1 MIERIGTIAFLAFLG
16 LGAASA
22 ARSDGFTILQVNDT
36 YKIEGLEAG
45 RAGGMARLRSLRRA
59 VEEDEGRPVLVLHGG
74 DLLFPSVMSKYLAG
88 EAMIAALNRL
98 DGSDAFDPRLFATF
112 GNHEFDRRELAVLE
126 ARLAESRFTWLTT
139 NLRLQRTADAPP
151 VAFPE
156 TLPNVASE
164 RLLEVGGIRVGL
176 FGLTMAGDPRPWL
189 HYDRLEDRIAV
200 ARDAARRL
208 RARGAELVVAL
219 THQELGDDLALAA
232 AVPGIDRIVGGHEHV
247 AIERRAGDAWITKA
261 DADARSIVR
270 IDVDRTADGV
280 TTSHRFVAADE
291 RLPQDPAM
299 LGEVARWLVRLEDQV
314 RKSTGRGLLDVL
326 ATTEHALEGVEP
338 VIRGRESALG
348 NFLCDVLRDAVGADV
363 ALING
368 GAVRVNDDVPAGGEL
383 RVYEMEGIFHYDNA
397 PVAFEVTGGELLD
410 LLRVSLT
417 GTEQAQGRFLQVS
430 GVRLRYRT
438 AGEAGAVRLDPG
450 DVEVL
455 ARADGAWRPL
465 DLSRRY
471 RVASLDY
478 LWANGCREGYP
489 LFGAGCGGTS
499 PERLPLA
506 AASWR
511 GLTEAAIAL
520 LPNRRITTGID
531 GRIVR
536 VAPPEEGASP

>member
-1 MIERIGTIAFLAFLG
+1 MTDRARRAALAAALW
-16 LGAASA
+16 LGAAA
-22 ARSDGFTILQVNDT
+22 ARGEGFTILQVNDT

-45 RAGGMARLRSLRRA
+45 RAGGMARLRALRRA
-59 VEEDEGRPVLVLHGG
+59 VEEAEGRPVLVLHGG
-74 DLLFPSVMSKYLAG
+74 DLLYPSVMSKYLAG
-88 EAMIAALNRL
+88 EAMVAALNRL
-98 DGSDAFDPRLFATF
+98 DGSDRFDPHLFATF
-112 GNHEFDRRELAVLE
+112 GNHEFDPPELAALE
-126 ARLAESRFTWLTT
+126 ARLAQSRFTWLSS
-139 NLRLQRTADAPP
+139 NLKLQRSAD
-151 VAFPE
+151 VAAVPFAGA
-156 TLPNVASE
+156 LPNVAAE

-176 FGLTMAGDPRPWL
+176 FGLTMEGDPRPWL
-189 HYDRLEDRIAV
+189 HYDRLDDRIVA
-200 ARDAARRL
+200 ARDAVRRL
-208 RARGAELVVAL
+208 RGRGAELVIAL
-219 THQELGDDLALAA
+219 THQELADDQALAA
-232 AVPGIDRIVGGHEHV
+232 AVPGIDRIAGGHEHV
-247 AIERRAGDAWITKA
+247 AIERLAGRTWITKA
-261 DADARSIVR
+261 DADARTIVR
-270 IDVDRTADGV
+270 IDVDRAAAGV
-280 TTSHRFVAADE
+280 VSRHRFVDADD

-299 LGEVARWLVRLEDQV
+299 LGEVGRWLARLEEQV
-314 RKSTGRGLLDVL
+314 RRTTGRRLLDVV

-348 NFLCDVLRDAVGADV
+348 NFLCDALREALATDV

-368 GAVRVNDDVPAGGEL
+368 GVVRLNDDVPAGGEV
-383 RVYEMEGIFHYDNA
+383 RVYEIEGVFYYDNL
-397 PVAFEVTGGELLD
+397 PVAFEVTGAELLE

-417 GTEQAQGRFLQVS
+417 GTERAQGRFLQVS

-536 VAPPEEGASP
+536 LDTAEGGSSP